1 METRGESVRKRHE
14 IHDVRVGR
22 GLDCGVGS
30 VSLALAAK
38 KDNWDGRLRPVRPVP
53 RPVRPGAGADD
64 PAQAHTGCDQTG
76 TRLRNPCTR
85 P

>member
-1 METRGESVRKRHE
+1 
-14 IHDVRVGR
+14 
-22 GLDCGVGS
+22 